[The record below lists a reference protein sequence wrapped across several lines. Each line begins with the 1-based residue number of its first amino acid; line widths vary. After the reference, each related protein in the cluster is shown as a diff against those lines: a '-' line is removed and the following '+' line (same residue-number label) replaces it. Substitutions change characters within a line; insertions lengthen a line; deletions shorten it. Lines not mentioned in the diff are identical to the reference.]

1 MAWEAPCLLISATL
15 GLAAAVAEA
24 RGGLLRSTHRHA
36 PAPQPTGW
44 LHVNLHAPPRRPL
57 AHTFP
62 AFQTR
67 KRPPHPT
74 PHHTTPLANPT
85 HFAAHPAQ
93 EAKMARQDAQ
103 RYRAQLAQQEKELNA
118 ALERAR
124 ELQLANTVLQAQLAD
139 TTGSFRQALETAAEL
154 LQVRGAGAGGC
165 RGVGWG
171 LGDGGGGGAWWWFG
185 WVGGWWG
192 DGGGDRLCCS

>member
-1 MAWEAPCLLISATL
+1 
-15 GLAAAVAEA
+15 
-24 RGGLLRSTHRHA
+24 
-36 PAPQPTGW
+36 
-44 LHVNLHAPPRRPL
+44 
-57 AHTFP
+57 
-62 AFQTR
+62 
-67 KRPPHPT
+67 
-74 PHHTTPLANPT
+74 
-85 HFAAHPAQ
+85 
-93 EAKMARQDAQ
+93 MARQDAQ

-171 LGDGGGGGAWWWFG
+171 LGEGGGVHGGGLGG
-185 WVGGWWG
+185 WVGGGAMGEETGFAAHNKGKCPASDASVSLRCPNKLLLFGRAANPVWAHRACEEG
-192 DGGGDRLCCS
+192 